1 MAVWAVALAVPAAE
15 SSFPRVAMVPLVAWP
30 RTLQEGLR
38 RAAERRHRLLLLN
51 TSALPQDALLEAL
64 WPDAEQRAQV
74 LTQSQLPLAE
84 ALGLETEGVCL
95 SGEAP
100 DFAERLPALAGT
112 LRAGGLLVLHLPRD
126 RATPFQR
133 WLSQRLAPWAYRL
146 QGDEDPHLHLP
157 GALDAG
163 TAPEASPSDDGLL
176 DRLARALTG
185 RGHRPA
191 LVLGGRGRGKS
202 TLLGQLAARVAPS
215 DLAVTGPHP
224 HSTAML
230 RRVAAAEGRPLAHR
244 PPDLLLRE
252 GPLPNA
258 LLIDEAAGLPLPT
271 LNALLEAVPRVVLAT
286 TTEGYEGTGQGLR
299 QRFLGAFRERYREG
313 TVWTLQTP
321 HRFAADDPLEA
332 ALNAVYSTPEASHA
346 PWPAPEGP
354 RRLPPDAPEE
364 AWTALYHCLRDAHYR
379 ARPRDLAQL
388 FDDPTL
394 ERWVLGRDGELRGAL
409 LLKPEGGH
417 PQALA
422 QAVVQGQRRPPGHH
436 GASILGAQ
444 LGLVDAL
451 TLKSLR
457 VQRLAITPDHRGRGE
472 GLALVTAARASA
484 ASQGYA
490 FLSVSFGATEALV
503 RFWHRCGFR
512 LARLGHRAG
521 NASGAPSVLMVA
533 PLSPAAQQMMLK
545 AAPLLREELRFRL
558 GPTGPAL
565 TAGLRTTLL
574 QHLPGQPA
582 PSAGAEQACA
592 RWLAGEVVLEEVGAS
607 VLFQLEKALKGQGA
621 PAGPALQALTE
632 RLCLGAPWANL
643 SEALSLEGRRAT
655 EGALR
660 DALKE
665 ALREA

>member
-1 MAVWAVALAVPAAE
+1 MA
-15 SSFPRVAMVPLVAWP
+15 PLVAWQ
-30 RTLQEGLR
+30 RNVEEGLLQ
-38 RAAERRHRLLLLN
+38 AAERGYRLLLLN
-51 TSALPQDALLEAL
+51 TSALPREALLETL
-64 WPDAEQRAQV
+64 WPDAGARAQV
-74 LTQSQLPLAE
+74 LAQSQAPLAE

-112 LRAGGLLVLHLPRD
+112 LPAGGLLLLHLPRD

-133 WLSQRLAPWAYRL
+133 WLCQRLVPWAYTL

-157 GALDAG
+157 S
-163 TAPEASPSDDGLL
+163 APEAPAPLKATPAAEELL

-202 TLLGQLAARVAPS
+202 TLLGQLAARVAHS

-224 HSTAML
+224 HSTAVL
-230 RRVAAAEGRPLAHR
+230 RRVAAAEGRRLPHR
-244 PPDLLLRE
+244 PPDLLLGE

-271 LNALLEAVPRVVLAT
+271 LNALLKAVPRVVLAT
-286 TTEGYEGTGQGLR
+286 TTEGYEGTGQSLR
-299 QRFLGAFRERYREG
+299 QRFLSAFRERYREG
-313 TVWTLQTP
+313 TVWTLHTP

-332 ALNAVYSTPEASHA
+332 ALNTVYSAPDVGTA
-346 PWPAPEGP
+346 PWQAPEGP
-354 RRLPPDAPEE
+354 GRLAPEAPEE

-388 FDDPTL
+388 FDDPSL
-394 ERWVLGRDGELRGAL
+394 ERWVLGQEGQLRGAL
-409 LLKPEGGH
+409 LLKPEGGL
-417 PQALA
+417 PRALA
-422 QAVVQGQRRPPGHH
+422 QAVVRGQRRPPGHH

-444 LGLVDAL
+444 LGLLDAL

-457 VQRLAITPDHRGRGE
+457 VQRLAIDPDHRGRGE
-472 GLALVTAARASA
+472 GSALVAAARASA

-533 PLSPAAQQMMLK
+533 PLSPAAQQMMLN

-558 GPTGPAL
+558 GPAGPAL

-592 RWLAGEVVLEEVGAS
+592 RWLAEEVVLEEVGAS
-607 VLFQLEKALKGQGA
+607 VLSQLESALKNHRR
-621 PAGPALQALTE
+621 PATPALEALTE
-632 RLCLGAPWANL
+632 RLCLGAPW
-643 SEALSLEGRRAT
+643 SSLNAKLGLAGRRAT
-655 EGALR
+655 EAALR
-660 DALKE
+660 EALKE
-665 ALREA
+665 ALREALPTPRSKAT

>member
-1 MAVWAVALAVPAAE
+1 MAPHAAWQRALE
-15 SSFPRVAMVPLVAWP
+15 
-30 RTLQEGLR
+30 EGLR
-38 RAAERRHRLLLLN
+38 QAAERRHRLLLLN
-51 TSALPQDALLEAL
+51 TSALPVEALLEAL
-64 WPDAEQRAQV
+64 WPDEGQRAQV
-74 LTQSQLPLAE
+74 LTQSQAPLAE
-84 ALGLETEGVCL
+84 ALGLESEGLCL

-112 LRAGGLLVLHLPRD
+112 LRAGGMLVLHLPRD

-133 WLSQRLAPWAYRL
+133 WLSQRLAPWAYAL
-146 QGDEDPHLHLP
+146 LGDEVPQLHLP
-157 GALDAG
+157 RTSDAP
-163 TAPEASPSDDGLL
+163 TPPEATPATAVPL

-202 TLLGQLAARVAPS
+202 TLLGQLAARVART

-230 RRVAAAEGRPLAHR
+230 RRVAAAEGFQLSHR
-244 PPDLLLRE
+244 PPDLLLNN
-252 GPLPNA
+252 GPLPGA

-271 LNALLEAVPRVVLAT
+271 LRALLEAIPRVVLAT

-299 QRFLGAFRERYREG
+299 QRFLSAFRERYREG
-313 TVWTLQTP
+313 TVWSLQTP

-332 ALNAVYSTPEASHA
+332 ALNAVYSAPEASSA

-354 RRLPPDAPEE
+354 RRLAAEAPKE

-394 ERWVLGRDGELRGAL
+394 ERWILGQDGQLRGAL
-409 LLKPEGGH
+409 LLKPEGGL
-417 PQALA
+417 PRALA
-422 QAVVQGQRRPPGHH
+422 QAVAQGQRRPSGHH

-451 TLKSLR
+451 TLRSLR
-457 VQRLAITPDHRGRGE
+457 VQRLAITPDHRGRGQ
-472 GLALVTAARASA
+472 GSALVTAAHASA

-490 FLSVSFGATEALV
+490 YLSVSFGATEALL

-512 LARLGHRAG
+512 LARLGHRTG
-521 NASGAPSVLMVA
+521 NASGAPSALMVA
-533 PLSPAAQQMMLK
+533 PLSPAAQQMMLG

-565 TAGLRTTLL
+565 TEALRTVLL
-574 QHLPGQPA
+574 QYLPGQPA
-582 PSAGAEQACA
+582 SSAGAEQACE

-607 VLFQLEKALKGQGA
+607 VLCQLEKALKSDER
-621 PAGPALQALTE
+621 PAKLTLQVLAE
-632 RLCLGAPWANL
+632 RLCVGAPWSSL
-643 SEALSLEGRRAT
+643 SQKLGLAGRKAT
-655 EGALR
+655 EAALR
-660 DALKE
+660 KGLQE
-665 ALREA
+665 ALREARRAPRND

>member
-1 MAVWAVALAVPAAE
+1 MA
-15 SSFPRVAMVPLVAWP
+15 PLVAWQ
-30 RTLQEGLR
+30 RTLEEGLR
-38 RAAERRHRLLLLN
+38 QAAERRHRLLLLN
-51 TSALPQDALLEAL
+51 TSALPQDALLKAL
-64 WPDAEQRAQV
+64 WPDAMQRSQV
-74 LTQSQLPLAE
+74 LAQSQGPLTE
-84 ALGLETEGVCL
+84 ALGLETEGLCL

-112 LRAGGLLVLHLPRD
+112 LRAGGLLVLDLPWD

-133 WLSQRLAPWAYRL
+133 WLSQRLAPWAYTL
-146 QGDEDPHLHLP
+146 QGDEDPHLLLP
-157 GALDAG
+157 KTLDAP
-163 TAPEASPSDDGLL
+163 TTPPEASPTTDGLL

-202 TLLGQLAARVAPS
+202 TLLGQLAARAAHA

-230 RRVAAAEGRPLAHR
+230 RRVAAAEGRPLPHR

-252 GPLPNA
+252 GPLPEA

-271 LNALLEAVPRVVLAT
+271 LHALLEAVPRVVLAT

-332 ALNAVYSTPEASHA
+332 ALNAVYSAPEASNA
-346 PWPAPEGP
+346 PWRAPEGP
-354 RRLPPDAPEE
+354 GRLPQEAKEE

-388 FDDPTL
+388 FDDPTV
-394 ERWVLGRDGELRGAL
+394 ERWVLGRDRRLRGAL
-409 LLKPEGGH
+409 LLKPEGGL
-417 PQALA
+417 PRALA
-422 QAVVQGQRRPPGHH
+422 QAVVRGQRRPPGHH

-444 LGLVDAL
+444 LGLLDAL
-451 TLKSLR
+451 TLRSLR
-457 VQRLAITPDHRGRGE
+457 VQRLAIDPKQRGRGE
-472 GLALVTAARASA
+472 GSALVTAARASA

-490 FLSVSFGATEALV
+490 YLSVSFGATEALV

-545 AAPLLREELRFRL
+545 ATPLLREELRFRL
-558 GPTGPAL
+558 GPAGPAL

-607 VLFQLEKALKGQGA
+607 VLWQLEKALKGLGA
-621 PAGPALQALTE
+621 PAAAALQALTE
-632 RLCLGAPWANL
+632 RLCLGAPWAKL
-643 SEALSLEGRRAT
+643 SAALGLEGRRAT
-655 EGALR
+655 ETALR

-665 ALREA
+665 ALREAGPTPRSVTT

>member
-1 MAVWAVALAVPAAE
+1 MASLA
-15 SSFPRVAMVPLVAWP
+15 AWQ
-30 RTLQEGLR
+30 RTLEEGLR
-38 RAAERRHRLLLLN
+38 QAAERRHRLLLLN
-51 TSALPQDALLEAL
+51 TSALPQASLLKAL
-64 WPDAEQRAQV
+64 WPDAEQRERV
-74 LTQSQLPLAE
+74 LAQSQGPLAE
-84 ALGLETEGVCL
+84 ALGLESEGLCL

-112 LRAGGLLVLHLPRD
+112 LRAGGLLVLHLPRE
-126 RATPFQR
+126 RTTPFQR
-133 WLSQRLAPWAYRL
+133 WLCQRLAPWAYTLR
-146 QGDEDPHLHLP
+146 GDENPHLLP
-157 GALDAG
+157 PSAPDAP
-163 TAPEASPSDDGLL
+163 APAEAPPSADGLL

-202 TLLGQLAARVAPS
+202 TLLGQLAARAPHAE
-215 DLAVTGPHP
+215 LAVTGPHP

-230 RRVAAAEGRPLAHR
+230 RRVAAAEGRRLTHR
-244 PPDLLLRE
+244 PPDLLLSE
-252 GPLPNA
+252 GPLPDA
-258 LLIDEAAGLPLPT
+258 LLIDEAAGLPLPILT
-271 LNALLEAVPRVVLAT
+271 ALLEAVPRVVLAT
-286 TTEGYEGTGQGLR
+286 TTEGYEGTGQSLR

-332 ALNAVYSTPEASHA
+332 ALNAVYSAPEGGSS

-354 RRLPPDAPEE
+354 GRLAPEAPEE

-388 FDDPTL
+388 FDDPSL

-409 LLKPEGGH
+409 LLKPEGGL
-417 PQALA
+417 PRALA

-444 LGLVDAL
+444 LGLIDAL
-451 TLKSLR
+451 TLRSLR
-457 VQRLAITPDHRGRGE
+457 VQRLAIAPDHRGRGE
-472 GLALVTAARASA
+472 GAALVTAARASA

-533 PLSPAAQQMMLK
+533 PLSPASQQMMLN
-545 AAPLLREELRFRL
+545 AAPRLREELRFRL

-565 TAGLRTTLL
+565 TAELRTTLL
-574 QHLPGQPA
+574 QHLPGPPA
-582 PSAGAEQACA
+582 FSAGAEEACA

-607 VLFQLEKALKGQGA
+607 VLCQLEKALKGPGQA
-621 PAGPALQALTE
+621 APALQALTE
-632 RLCLGAPWANL
+632 RLCLGTPWARL
-643 SEALSLEGRRAT
+643 SAKLGLAGRRAT
-655 EGALR
+655 ETALR
-660 DALKE
+660 EALKE
-665 ALREA
+665 ALREVRPTPRS

>member
-1 MAVWAVALAVPAAE
+1 MA
-15 SSFPRVAMVPLVAWP
+15 PLVAWQ
-30 RTLQEGLR
+30 RILEEGLR
-38 RAAERRHRLLLLN
+38 QAAERRHRLLLLN
-51 TSALPQDALLEAL
+51 TSALPVDALLGAL
-64 WPDAEQRAQV
+64 WPDEGQRAQV
-74 LTQSQLPLAE
+74 LAQSQGPLAE
-84 ALGLETEGVCL
+84 ALGTETDGLCL

-112 LRAGGLLVLHLPRD
+112 LRAGGLLLLHLPRD
-126 RATPFQR
+126 RTTPFQR
-133 WLSQRLAPWAYRL
+133 WLCQRLTPWAYTL

-157 GALDAG
+157 NTLDAP
-163 TAPEASPSDDGLL
+163 TPPEASPTTDGLL

-185 RGHRPA
+185 RRHRPA

-202 TLLGQLAARVAPS
+202 TLLGQLAARVAHS

-230 RRVAAAEGRPLAHR
+230 RRVAAAEGRRLPHR
-244 PPDLLLRE
+244 PPDLLLGE
-252 GPLPNA
+252 GPLPDA
-258 LLIDEAAGLPLPT
+258 LLVDEAAGLPLPT

-332 ALNAVYSTPEASHA
+332 ALNAVYSAPEASNA

-354 RRLPPDAPEE
+354 GRLSLEAKEE

-379 ARPRDLAQL
+379 SRPRDLAQL
-388 FDDPTL
+388 FDDPAL
-394 ERWVLGRDGELRGAL
+394 QRWVLGRDWRLRGAL
-409 LLKPEGGH
+409 LLKPEGGL
-417 PQALA
+417 PRALA
-422 QAVVQGQRRPPGHH
+422 EAVVQGERRPPGHH

-444 LGLVDAL
+444 LGLLDAL

-457 VQRLAITPDHRGRGE
+457 VQRLAIDPDLRGRGE
-472 GLALVTAARASA
+472 GSALVTAARASA

-490 FLSVSFGATEALV
+490 YLSVSFGATEALV

-521 NASGAPSVLMVA
+521 NASGAPAVLMVA
-533 PLSPAAQQMMLK
+533 PLSPAAQQMMLS
-545 AAPLLREELRFRL
+545 AARLLREELRFRL

-582 PSAGAEQACA
+582 PSTGAEQACT
-592 RWLAGEVVLEEVGAS
+592 RWLTGEVVLEEVGAS
-607 VLFQLEKALKGQGA
+607 VLCQLEKALKG
-621 PAGPALQALTE
+621 PTHRAGPALQALVQ
-632 RLCLGAPWANL
+632 RLCLGTPW
-643 SEALSLEGRRAT
+643 SSLAKDLGLAGRRAT
-655 EGALR
+655 E
-660 DALKE
+660 E
-665 ALREA
+665 ALREALREALKAPRNP

>member
-1 MAVWAVALAVPAAE
+1 MVSLA
-15 SSFPRVAMVPLVAWP
+15 AWQ
-30 RTLQEGLR
+30 RTLEEGLR
-38 RAAERRHRLLLLN
+38 QAAERHHRLLLLN
-51 TSALPQDALLEAL
+51 TSALPQEALLEAL
-64 WPDAEQRAQV
+64 WPDAEQRALV
-74 LTQSQLPLAE
+74 LTQSQGPLAE

-95 SGEAP
+95 SGAAP

-112 LRAGGLLVLHLPRD
+112 LRAGGLLVLHLPWD

-230 RRVAAAEGRPLAHR
+230 RRVAAAEGRPLPHR

-252 GPLPNA
+252 GPLPGA

-271 LNALLEAVPRVVLAT
+271 LNALVKAVPRVVLAT

-332 ALNAVYSTPEASHA
+332 ALNAVYSTPEANNA

-354 RRLPPDAPEE
+354 GRLPPDAPEE

-394 ERWVLGRDGELRGAL
+394 ERWVLGRDRELRGAL

-417 PQALA
+417 PRALA

-592 RWLAGEVVLEEVGAS
+592 RWLAGDVVLEEVGAS

-621 PAGPALQALTE
+621 PAGPALQALAE

-643 SEALSLEGRRAT
+643 SEALGLEGRRAT

>member
-1 MAVWAVALAVPAAE
+1 MASLA
-15 SSFPRVAMVPLVAWP
+15 AWQ
-30 RTLQEGLR
+30 RSLEEGLR
-38 RAAERRHRLLLLN
+38 QAAERRHRLLLLN
-51 TSALPQDALLEAL
+51 TSALPQDALLKAL
-64 WPDAEQRAQV
+64 WPDAMQRSQV
-74 LTQSQLPLAE
+74 LAQSQGPLTE
-84 ALGLETEGVCL
+84 ALGLETEGLCL

-112 LRAGGLLVLHLPRD
+112 LRAGGLLVLDLPWD

-133 WLSQRLAPWAYRL
+133 WLSQRLAPWAYTL
-146 QGDEDPHLHLP
+146 QGDEDPHLLLP
-157 GALDAG
+157 KTLDAP
-163 TAPEASPSDDGLL
+163 TTPPEASPTTDGLL

-202 TLLGQLAARVAPS
+202 TLLGQLAARAAHA

-230 RRVAAAEGRPLAHR
+230 RRVAAAEGRPLPHR

-252 GPLPNA
+252 GPLPEA

-271 LNALLEAVPRVVLAT
+271 LHALLEAVPRVVLAT

-332 ALNAVYSTPEASHA
+332 ALNAVYSAPEASNA
-346 PWPAPEGP
+346 PWRAPEGP
-354 RRLPPDAPEE
+354 GRLPQEAKEE

-388 FDDPTL
+388 FDDPTV
-394 ERWVLGRDGELRGAL
+394 ERWVLGRDRRLRGAL
-409 LLKPEGGH
+409 LLKPEGGL
-417 PQALA
+417 PRALA
-422 QAVVQGQRRPPGHH
+422 QAVVRGQRRPPGHH

-444 LGLVDAL
+444 LGLLDAL
-451 TLKSLR
+451 TLRSLR
-457 VQRLAITPDHRGRGE
+457 VQRLAIDPKQRGRGE
-472 GLALVTAARASA
+472 GSALVTAARASA

-490 FLSVSFGATEALV
+490 YLSVSFGATEALV

-545 AAPLLREELRFRL
+545 ATPLLREELRFRL
-558 GPTGPAL
+558 GPAGPAL

-607 VLFQLEKALKGQGA
+607 VLWQLEKALKGLGA
-621 PAGPALQALTE
+621 PAAAALQALTE
-632 RLCLGAPWANL
+632 RLCLGAPWAKL
-643 SEALSLEGRRAT
+643 SAALGLEGRRAT
-655 EGALR
+655 ETALR

-665 ALREA
+665 ALREAGPTPRSVTT

>member
-1 MAVWAVALAVPAAE
+1 MAP
-15 SSFPRVAMVPLVAWP
+15 PVAWQ
-30 RTLQEGLR
+30 RTLEEGLR
-38 RAAERRHRLLLLN
+38 QAAERRHRLLLLN
-51 TSALPQDALLEAL
+51 TSALPQEALLEAL
-64 WPDAEQRAQV
+64 WPNAEQRAQV
-74 LTQSQLPLAE
+74 LTQSQAPLAE
-84 ALGLETEGVCL
+84 ALGLETEGLCL
-95 SGEAP
+95 NEEAP

-112 LRAGGLLVLHLPRD
+112 LRAGGLLALHLPRD

-133 WLSQRLAPWAYRL
+133 WISQRLAPWAYTLR
-146 QGDEDPHLHLP
+146 GDENPHLLP
-157 GALDAG
+157 PSAPDAP
-163 TAPEASPSDDGLL
+163 TPAEAPPSADGLL

-202 TLLGQLAARVAPS
+202 TLLGQLAARAPHAE
-215 DLAVTGPHP
+215 LAVTGPHP

-230 RRVAAAEGRPLAHR
+230 RRVAAAEGRPLPHR

-252 GPLPNA
+252 GPLPEA

-354 RRLPPDAPEE
+354 GRLPPDAPEA

-388 FDDPTL
+388 FDDSTL
-394 ERWVLGRDGELRGAL
+394 ERWVLGRDGGLRGAL

-417 PQALA
+417 PRALA

-472 GLALVTAARASA
+472 GAALVTAARASA

-490 FLSVSFGATEALV
+490 YLSVSFGATEALV

-533 PLSPAAQQMMLK
+533 PLSPAGQQMMLK

-607 VLFQLEKALKGQGA
+607 VLFQLEKALRGQGA

-643 SEALSLEGRRAT
+643 SEALGLEGRRAT

>member
-1 MAVWAVALAVPAAE
+1 MAWAAALAAPAAE
-15 SSFPRVAMVPLVAWP
+15 FSFPRFTMAPLVAWQ
-30 RTLQEGLR
+30 RTLEEGLR
-38 RAAERRHRLLLLN
+38 QAAQRRHRLLLLN
-51 TSALPQDALLEAL
+51 TSALPVDALLGAL
-64 WPDAEQRAQV
+64 WPNERQRAQV
-74 LTQSQLPLAE
+74 LAQSQGPLSE
-84 ALGLETEGVCL
+84 ALGLETEGLCL
-95 SGEAP
+95 GGEAP

-112 LRAGGLLVLHLPRD
+112 LRAGGLLLLHLPRD

-133 WLSQRLAPWAYRL
+133 WLCQRLTPWAYTL
-146 QGDEDPHLHLP
+146 QGDEHPHLHLP
-157 GALDAG
+157 SALDAPS
-163 TAPEASPSDDGLL
+163 APEATPADNGLL
-176 DRLARALTG
+176 DRLTRALTG

-202 TLLGQLAARVAPS
+202 TLLGELAARVAHS

-230 RRVAAAEGRPLAHR
+230 RRVAAAKGRRLPHR

-252 GPLPNA
+252 GPLPEA

-299 QRFLGAFRERYREG
+299 QRFLGAFRQRYREG

-332 ALNAVYSTPEASHA
+332 ALNAVYSAPEASNA
-346 PWPAPEGP
+346 PWQAPEGP
-354 RRLPPDAPEE
+354 GRLPQGAKEE

-394 ERWVLGRDGELRGAL
+394 ERWVLGREGQLQGAL
-409 LLKPEGGH
+409 LLKPEGGL
-417 PQALA
+417 PRALA
-422 QAVVQGQRRPPGHH
+422 QAVVQGLRRPPGHH

-444 LGLVDAL
+444 LGLLDAL

-457 VQRLAITPDHRGRGE
+457 VQRLAIDPDQRGRGE
-472 GLALVTAARASA
+472 GSALVAAARVRAE
-484 ASQGYA
+484 SQGYA
-490 FLSVSFGATEALV
+490 YLSVSFGATEALV

-533 PLSPAAQQMMLK
+533 PLSPAAQQMMLS

-558 GPTGPAL
+558 GPAGPAL

-607 VLFQLEKALKGQGA
+607 VLWQLENALKGQGA
-621 PAGPALQALTE
+621 PAAAALQALTE
-632 RLCLGAPWANL
+632 RLCLGAPWTNL
-643 SEALSLEGRRAT
+643 SAALALKGRRAT
-655 EGALR
+655 EA
-660 DALKE
+660 
-665 ALREA
+665 ALREALKKALREA